1 MMNRFFGS
9 ALLTYAAVL
18 WLARESGD
26 SPARRAIVLGF
37 FLTMI
42 VGAVVAL
49 HTQLT
54 TTTNAL
60 GWTTVALYALLA
72 LCYAYFQ
79 FSGQQSVLGTQWV
92 LAAAGGWLLIAALT
106 RRSCLGQASPCRGD
120 PPLHA
125 CVGCGAKR

>member
-1 MMNRFFGS
+1 MNIKTFFTIHAIISLLFGLGMLLLLATVLSYYGVVADEVAQEMSRFVGS

-42 VGAVVAL
+42 VGVVVAL

-60 GWTTVALYALLA
+60 GWTTVALYAVLA
-72 LCYAYFQ
+72 LCYGYFQ
-79 FSGQQSVLGTQWV
+79 FSGSK
-92 LAAAGGWLLIAALT
+92 A
-106 RRSCLGQASPCRGD
+106 
-120 PPLHA
+120 
-125 CVGCGAKR
+125 